1 MTFEEYL
8 AVPYVLRVAAVRG
21 ADGRWLRRAEYP
33 ELPGCFGEGLSP
45 EEAMADLDRN
55 RERMV
60 RELLAAGA
68 EIPVPRRPLERLM
81 RRGTGSRLGGFRA
94 RAGLK
99 PAPTTATPNTRSG
112 FPRVQGRASKP

>member
-8 AVPYVLRVAAVRG
+8 AVPYVLRVTAARG

-81 RRGTGSRLGGFRA
+81 RRGDGE
-94 RAGLK
+94 
-99 PAPTTATPNTRSG
+99 
-112 FPRVQGRASKP
+112 

>member
-1 MTFEEYL
+1 MSFAWPRFGEPT
-8 AVPYVLRVAAVRG
+8 AC
-21 ADGRWLRRAEYP
+21 WLRRAEYP

-81 RRGTGSRLGGFRA
+81 RKA
-94 RAGLK
+94 HAE
-99 PAPTTATPNTRSG
+99 
-112 FPRVQGRASKP
+112 

>member
-1 MTFEEYL
+1 MNVTFEEYM

-33 ELPGCFGEGLSP
+33 EFPGCFGEGLSP
-45 EEAMADLDRN
+45 EEALDDLDRN

-68 EIPVPRRPLERLM
+68 DIPVPRPPLERLL
-81 RRGTGSRLGGFRA
+81 RGGR
-94 RAGLK
+94 
-99 PAPTTATPNTRSG
+99 
-112 FPRVQGRASKP
+112 QGV

>member
-45 EEAMADLDRN
+45 EEAMADLDR
-55 RERMV
+55 MV

-68 EIPVPRRPLERLM
+68 EIPVPRRPLGRLM
-81 RRGTGSRLGGFRA
+81 RRGDGE
-94 RAGLK
+94 
-99 PAPTTATPNTRSG
+99 
-112 FPRVQGRASKP
+112 